1 MLGEHQDFVDEVGL
15 VLHLQQAGRQT
26 GKQANRQAGRRAGR
40 QAAKNSEVTN
50 LGHDSMYGTG
60 LHLGLS
66 VYTFMGVFPVSS
78 GLDFLTPRPMFR
90 TSADDRADTGR
101 SSWN

>member
-15 VLHLQQAGRQT
+15 VLHLQQSG
-26 GKQANRQAGRRAGR
+26 RQAGK

-66 VYTFMGVFPVSS
+66 VYTCMGVLPVSS

-90 TSADDRADTGR
+90 TSADDRADTVVHPGTSPGGMLSNTLR
-101 SSWN
+101 V

>member
-1 MLGEHQDFVDEVGL
+1 MLGEHQDFVDEAGL
-15 VLHLQQAGRQT
+15 VLHLQQ
-26 GKQANRQAGRRAGR
+26 AGR

-66 VYTFMGVFPVSS
+66 SLGLGLGLWLGLGLVEIFLVSVQTKRFVF
-78 GLDFLTPRPMFR
+78 GEGTL
-90 TSADDRADTGR
+90 
-101 SSWN
+101 